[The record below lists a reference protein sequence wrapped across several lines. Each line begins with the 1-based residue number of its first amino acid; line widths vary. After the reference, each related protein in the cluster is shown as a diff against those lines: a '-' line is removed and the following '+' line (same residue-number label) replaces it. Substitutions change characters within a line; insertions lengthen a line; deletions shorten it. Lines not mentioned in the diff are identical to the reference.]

1 VPGRLFLLGAAAVF
15 VATSAMGAET
25 SSAVREATTTVVFQS
40 NRDGDDD
47 IYTVALSP
55 SAQPVALTKNTV
67 PDATPTAFA
76 DGSKIVFARGNKTEW
91 DLYTMRPDGTDQQR
105 LTSTPNVDE
114 FDPVPSPDGKYVAFE
129 SYAKGNTD
137 IFLMPVKP
145 GATPTNLTR
154 TAQNDGDP
162 SWSPDSERIAFWTG
176 AKGNTD
182 IAVVP
187 VSSPGK
193 ITRLTTGPERD
204 VDASWSSQNEIAFVR
219 YGTSLDIWKM
229 NSSGQ
234 NQRQLTTGS
243 SEDSE
248 PAWTDDGRIL
258 FVRGPDPARSSAPYR
273 MWVMNGDG
281 TELEAILKEGG
292 IWVDVEPSPLPA
304 TSAQRSLASIVSAGR
319 TLGCMN
325 GNSYGN
331 TIHDYTGVNC
341 IHGWGG
347 RDTLYGLGGPDHVYG
362 DSSSDYRVDGGSGD
376 DPRVDGGTGSDYQYG
391 YYGNDSLFAEDG
403 TYDYVNGGP
412 NTDQAYVDDG
422 LDYVVY
428 ATSH

>member
-1 VPGRLFLLGAAAVF
+1 MPGRLFLVGAAAVF
-15 VATSAMGAET
+15 VVTIAMGAET
-25 SSAVREATTTVVFQS
+25 SSAVREATKTVVFQS

-47 IYTVALSP
+47 IYTVALAP
-55 SAQPVALTKNTV
+55 SARPVALTKNTV
-67 PDATPTAFA
+67 QDATPTAFQ
-76 DGSKIVFARGNKTEW
+76 DGSKIVFARGNKTGW
-91 DLYTMRPDGTDQQR
+91 DLYMMRPDGTDQQQ
-105 LTSTPNVDE
+105 LTSTPKVDE

-129 SYAKGNTD
+129 SDATGNTD
-137 IFLMPVKP
+137 IFLMPVKR

-154 TAQNDGDP
+154 TTANDGDP
-162 SWSPDSERIAFWTG
+162 SWSPDSERIAFWTR

-182 IAVVP
+182 IAVVA

-204 VDASWSSQNEIAFVR
+204 NDPAWSSQNEIAFAR

-248 PAWTDDGRIL
+248 PVWTDDGRIL

-281 TELEAILKEGG
+281 TGLEAVLKEGG
-292 IWVDVEPSPLPA
+292 IWVDVEPSPLPE
-304 TSAQRSLASIVSAGR
+304 THAQRSLASVVSAGR

-325 GNSYGN
+325 GNSNDN
-331 TIHDYTGVNC
+331 TIHDWTGVNC

-347 RDTLYGLGGPDHVYG
+347 RDTLYGHGGPDYVYG
-362 DSSSDYRVDGGSGD
+362 DPGSDYAVHGGTGN
-376 DPRVDGGTGSDYQYG
+376 DPRVDGGTGGDKLYG

-412 NTDQAYVDDG
+412 DTDQAYVDDG
-422 LDYVVY
+422 LDYVVS